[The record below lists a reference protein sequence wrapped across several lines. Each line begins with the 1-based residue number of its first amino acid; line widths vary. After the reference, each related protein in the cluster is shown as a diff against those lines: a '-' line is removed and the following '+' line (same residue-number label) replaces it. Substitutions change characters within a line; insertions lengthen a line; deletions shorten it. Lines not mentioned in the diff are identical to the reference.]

1 MNKPIITKEH
11 EEIDIKNCDL
21 DKLQSFLKCKK
32 LDVALKVTAKGIK
45 TNSWVGAIK
54 YKNTLFE
61 ILPKCISD
69 NKDENTLKNL
79 IYMLSYTKN
88 LDIKAND
95 HAKLST
101 LKNPFIEILIR
112 VYAKSLF
119 DCLKRLTP
127 QKYVRH
133 ENNLNYLKGK
143 IKFSENI
150 RYNCANR
157 AKFYCEYD
165 EFSENNIL
173 NKLFLY
179 VTTCLYNISNNSYNK
194 KTLKIIM
201 NYYSDIEFVRF
212 DKFDVKKITLD
223 RNQELF
229 NKPFNLAKMFVE
241 QTNVDMSKNRF
252 ENITLIWDM
261 NQLFEEFI
269 FEIMKKYETELDCK
283 LTAQKGRKLLACD
296 DSKRRNT
303 FVDIMVERKKDG
315 RRIVLDT
322 KYKKFTSTADLSN
335 QDIYQISSYC
345 LIHKANHAILL
356 YPQWNSTKPDVDY
369 YLNIDNF
376 ENENKYHLYFKTID
390 LKYKDLKKN
399 IDLVKDE
406 IKYILDII

>member
-11 EEIDIKNCDL
+11 EEVDIKNCDL
-21 DKLQSFLKCKK
+21 DKLQSLLKCKK
-32 LDVALKVTAKGIK
+32 LDTALKVTAKGIK
-45 TNSWVGAIK
+45 TNSWVGVIK

-150 RYNCANR
+150 RYNCANL

-283 LTAQKGRKLLACD
+283 LTAQKGRKLLAGD

-303 FVDIMVERKKDG
+303 FVDIMAERKKDG

-322 KYKKFTSTADLSN
+322 KYKKFTSTDDLSN
-335 QDIYQISSYC
+335 QDIYQVSSYC

-356 YPQWNSTKPDVDY
+356 YPQWNSTKPDIDY

-399 IDLVKDE
+399 IDIVKDE